1 MFSRFFLLTI
11 LHLIFQISIT
21 GAAATFYKT
30 RKMKLSFSSLLIL
43 LFLFIGLLFGLEFT
57 TIPIVIRFIMFCVF
71 SIINGV
77 LVSNYLENTNAD
89 DIKKTIIYTTT
100 IFIMMVFLG
109 IILFKLKTNIQP
121 LIFFIMVYSIA
132 MLFLSIY
139 TLFLSEKNPIQ
150 KYRRLGFIALF
161 SLYIVID
168 TYFNM
173 NRDFDNDLVRST
185 IAYYTDILGIFRNI
199 QALEE

>member
-1 MFSRFFLLTI
+1 M
-11 LHLIFQISIT
+11 
-21 GAAATFYKT
+21 
-30 RKMKLSFSSLLIL
+30 
-43 LFLFIGLLFGLEFT
+43 
-57 TIPIVIRFIMFCVF
+57 
-71 SIINGV
+71 
-77 LVSNYLENTNAD
+77 SNYLENTNAD

-139 TLFLSEKNPIQ
+139 TLFLSEKQPIK
-150 KYRRLGFIALF
+150 KYKRLGFIALF

-173 NRDFDNDLVRST
+173 NRNFDNDLVRST
-185 IAYYTDILGIFRNI
+185 IAYYTDILGIFRNMN
-199 QALEE
+199 ALEE